1 MKSKQCEVKPT
12 NRKEIEMSSI
22 DVDHKSMKLEVLVLP
37 VFNVDRAKDFY
48 KTLGWRLNAD
58 FVTDEDF
65 RVTTQRQ

>member
-1 MKSKQCEVKPT
+1 
-12 NRKEIEMSSI
+12 MSSI